1 MLDTAKVS
9 PSILS
14 ADFLHL
20 GEDLDRVA
28 NADYIHV
35 DVMDGHFVPNLSYG
49 TTIVEAVRRA
59 TDLPIDVHMMVSN
72 PDDTIDWYVDAGA
85 DLITVHYEA
94 ATDLSRIIDRLHDRG
109 LAAGVV
115 LNPATPV
122 YVLEDVLTRI
132 DLVLIMSVNP
142 GFGGQGF
149 IEETYEKLRRLK
161 RLCHEVG
168 ADPLIQVDGGVGTA
182 NARKLGEA
190 GADVL
195 VAGSAVFRA
204 EDPGQVVNELRELAT
219 EGIRSGRAAL

>member
-14 ADFLHL
+14 ADFLKL

-28 NADYIHV
+28 CADYVHV

-49 TTIVEAVRRA
+49 TTIVEAVKRA
-59 TDLPIDVHMMVSN
+59 TDLLIDVHMMVSN
-72 PDDTIDWYVDAGA
+72 PDETIDWYADAGA
-85 DLITVHYEA
+85 DLISVHYEA
-94 ATDLSRIIDRLHDRG
+94 ATDLSRIIDRLHHRG
-109 LAAGVV
+109 LLAGVV

-161 RLCHEVG
+161 RLCREVG
-168 ADPLIQVDGGVGTA
+168 ADPLIQVDGGVSLS
-182 NARKLGEA
+182 NARLLGEA

-195 VAGSAVFRA
+195 VAGSAVFKA
-204 EDPGQVVNELRELAT
+204 ADPGMIVNELRELAT
-219 EGIRSGRAAL
+219 LGIQSRKDAQ